1 MLEIINLHVEVDGK
15 EILAGISL
23 QFEQG
28 KVHALMGP
36 NGSGKSTLANTIM
49 GHPKYKVTEG
59 EILLDGKS
67 ILLLN
72 PAERSKLGL
81 FLSFQHPEEI
91 EGVRIRKFLRT
102 IVNARREEKLS
113 VLDFKQILDAKMKEL
128 GIDTELAGRYLNYGF
143 SGGEKKR
150 MEMLQLSLLE
160 PQYAFLDET
169 DSGLD
174 VDAIKA
180 VASCIHTVKEK
191 TQMGIILITHYSR
204 FLEDIQPD
212 IVSVIYKGKIV
223 KQGGRELS
231 KRIETNGFGGIID
244 DYERTTN

>member
-1 MLEIINLHVEVDGK
+1 MLETKDLHVEVDGK
-15 EILAGISL
+15 KILNGISL

-36 NGSGKSTLANTIM
+36 NGSGKSTLANVIM
-49 GHPKYKVTEG
+49 GHPKYVITSG
-59 EILLDGKS
+59 DILLDGKS
-67 ILLLN
+67 ILTLN
-72 PAERSKLGL
+72 PAERSKLRI

-102 IVNARREEKLS
+102 IVNARREEKIS
-113 VLDFKQILDAKMKEL
+113 VLGFKQILDIKMKEL
-128 GIDTELAGRYLNYGF
+128 GINPELAGRYLNHGF

-174 VDAIKA
+174 VDAIRA
-180 VASCIHTVKEK
+180 VASSIHTVKDK
-191 TQMGIILITHYSR
+191 TNMGIILITHYNR
-204 FLEDIQPD
+204 FLEYIKPD
-212 IVSVIYKGKIV
+212 IVSVIYDGKIV
-223 KQGGRELS
+223 LQGGKELAG
-231 KRIETNGFGGIID
+231 RIEEEGFGGIID
-244 DYERTTN
+244 DYERTAN